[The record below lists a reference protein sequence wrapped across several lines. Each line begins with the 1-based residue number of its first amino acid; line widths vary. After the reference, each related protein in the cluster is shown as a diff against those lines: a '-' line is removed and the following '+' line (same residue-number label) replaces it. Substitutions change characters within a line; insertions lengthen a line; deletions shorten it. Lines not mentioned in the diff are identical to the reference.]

1 MLRGT
6 PEESHLF
13 GPAAPYAGPMG
24 EDRRLD
30 STGDPGHS
38 DDVPRPWAP
47 AAMPDDAARI
57 GLDRNVPDGAWIHFV
72 ASLDGRRVSHRL
84 IAWVLLALFGLGVLL
99 QLRNLLSF
107 G

>member
-1 MLRGT
+1 M
-6 PEESHLF
+6 

-38 DDVPRPWAP
+38 EDAPRPWAP
-47 AAMPDDAARI
+47 AAMPDDAARL
-57 GLDRNVPDGAWIHFV
+57 GLDRNIA
-72 ASLDGRRVSHRL
+72 RRARGSTSRPRSTARRLSHRL
-84 IAWVLLALFGLGVLL
+84 IAWALLRLFGAGVLL
-99 QLRNLLSF
+99 QLRDVLPF